1 MGLKV
6 LAAAI
11 HRAGSF
17 FNLTSID
24 YGTVETAVDDIETR
38 LEHLELRDK
47 TGDGTESVLRGLVS
61 GAETLAARVAVIE
74 QQENRVAVES
84 VKARLASLEAWA
96 QTQRNALR
104 EPQGDATTGD

>member
-74 QQENRVAVES
+74 QQIAAFS
-84 VKARLASLEAWA
+84 K
-96 QTQRNALR
+96 
-104 EPQGDATTGD
+104 GATTGD